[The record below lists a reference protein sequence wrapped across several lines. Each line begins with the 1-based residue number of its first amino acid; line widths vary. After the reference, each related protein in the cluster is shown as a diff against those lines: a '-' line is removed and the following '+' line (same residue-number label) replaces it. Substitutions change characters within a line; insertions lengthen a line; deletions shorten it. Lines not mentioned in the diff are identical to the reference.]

1 MSNELVIGCLE
12 RIRERITENIRTSG
26 EWASGKTA
34 ESMRIEET
42 DTGGMLLG
50 RQYFQSLEDGRP
62 GGKVPYDFRRIIAD
76 WIVAKGI
83 SVRPLPYKTDRPHKY
98 THEERGLLTMAGSIA
113 YFIKENGTR
122 LYRTGGRDD
131 IYSNVIAEEVGK
143 LKRQLIY
150 TTIDTIGKLTKED
163 LKWRKKR

>member
-12 RIRERITENIRTSG
+12 RIKERITENIRTSG

-34 ESMRIEET
+34 ESMVVIPTER
-42 DTGGMLLG
+42 GGMLKG
-50 RQYFQSLEDGRP
+50 RPYFQSLEDGRP
-62 GGKVPYDFRRIIAD
+62 AGRVPYDFASIIRQ
-76 WIVAKGI
+76 WIIDKGI
-83 SVRPLPYKTDRPHKY
+83 AVTPMPYKTNRPHKY
-98 THEERGLLTMAGSIA
+98 TPADRGLNHMASAIA
-113 YFIKENGTR
+113 WSIKENGTR

-131 IYSNVIAEEVGK
+131 IYSNVIAEEVEK
-143 LKRQLIY
+143 LKRRLIY

>member
-50 RQYFQSLEDGRP
+50 RQYFQSLEEGRP

-83 SVRPLPYKTDRPHKY
+83 SKY
-98 THEERGLLTMAGSIA
+98 TPEERGLLTMAGSIA

-131 IYSNVIAEEVGK
+131 IYSNVIAEEVEK